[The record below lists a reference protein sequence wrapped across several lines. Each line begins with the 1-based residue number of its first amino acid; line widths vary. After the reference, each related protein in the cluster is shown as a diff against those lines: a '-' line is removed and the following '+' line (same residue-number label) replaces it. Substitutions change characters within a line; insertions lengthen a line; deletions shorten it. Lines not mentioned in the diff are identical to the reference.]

1 MKKNKKWIVG
11 AVIIALVLAFVF
23 WPKDQA
29 AAYNSA
35 VVQRGDL
42 ETYYSFSGNVVAN
55 NHKDHMVGQDY
66 VIAEYYVENG
76 DHVEVGDLL
85 YRLEEDS
92 VSDSFTQAKA
102 SLQMAKNS
110 YASTLANIET
120 QKVSIENTLE
130 LAKRSFMM
138 AETNYNNYLQLYTI
152 GGVSQLEVD
161 TQMTAYMQA
170 MANLSNAQTSYDA
183 FMETTYPTTLST
195 AKASYDSS
203 VASYNT
209 TMDKLGDIE
218 VRSEIAGEITYRG
231 NEVGTKL
238 DQEIVVSITDF
249 NSLAVSIKVDEYDI
263 SSISIGKEADIYISS
278 LGESVEGMISNLSK
292 NANTISGIAFFNA
305 EVSLPYHEHIL
316 EGMSAEIKI
325 LNSSSSD
332 TLLIPMEALQFTDRN
347 ETYVLVKEN
356 NEMIERMVEVGI
368 NDGVTVEI
376 LSGVEEGE
384 TVYFMNDLL
393 YQMMMAGGQ

>member
-1 MKKNKKWIVG
+1 MKKNKKWIIG
-11 AVIIALVLAFVF
+11 AVVIALVLAFVF
-23 WPKDQA
+23 WPKDKA
-29 AAYNSA
+29 ASYNST

-55 NHKDHMVGQDY
+55 NHKDYVVGQDY
-66 VIAEYYVENG
+66 VIAEFYVENG
-76 DHVEVGDLL
+76 DQVEVGDLL
-85 YRLEEDS
+85 YRLDPAS
-92 VSDSFTQAKA
+92 VSDTFTQTEAA
-102 SLQMAKNS
+102 LQIAKNN

-161 TQMTAYMQA
+161 AQMTSYMQA
-170 MANLSNAQTSYDA
+170 MANLKNAQTAYDA
-183 FMETTYPTTLST
+183 FVNTTYPTTLST

-218 VRSEIAGEITYRG
+218 VHAEIAGEVTYRT
-231 NEVGTKL
+231 NEVGSKL
-238 DQEIVVSITDF
+238 DQGLVLSITDF

-263 SSISIGKEADIYISS
+263 SSITMGKEADIYISS

-292 NANTISGIAFFNA
+292 NANAVSGIAFFNA

-316 EGMSAEIKI
+316 EGMSAEVKI
-325 LNSSSSD
+325 LNSSASD
-332 TLLIPMEALQFTDRN
+332 TLLIPMEALQFTDHN
-347 ETYVLVKEN
+347 EAYVLVKQG
-356 NEMIERMVEVGI
+356 NEMVEKMVEVGI

-376 LSGVEEGE
+376 ISGIEEGE
-384 TVYFMNDLL
+384 TIYFMNDLL
-393 YQMMMAGGQ
+393 YQMMTGGR

>member
-1 MKKNKKWIVG
+1 MKKNKKWIIG
-11 AVIIALVLAFVF
+11 AVVIALVLAFVF
-23 WPKDQA
+23 WPKDKA
-29 AAYNSA
+29 ASYNST

-55 NHKDHMVGQDY
+55 NHKDYVVGQDY
-66 VIAEYYVENG
+66 VIAEFYVENG
-76 DHVEVGDLL
+76 DQVEVGDLL
-85 YRLEEDS
+85 YRLDPAS
-92 VSDSFTQAKA
+92 VSDTFTQTEAA
-102 SLQMAKNS
+102 LQIAKNN

-161 TQMTAYMQA
+161 AQMTSYMQA
-170 MANLSNAQTSYDA
+170 MANLKNAQTAYDA
-183 FMETTYPTTLST
+183 FMNTTYPTTLST

-218 VRSEIAGEITYRG
+218 VHAEIAGEVTYRT
-231 NEVGTKL
+231 NEVGSKL
-238 DQEIVVSITDF
+238 DQGLVLSITDF

-263 SSISIGKEADIYISS
+263 SSITMGKEADIYISS

-292 NANTISGIAFFNA
+292 NANAVSGIAFFNA

-316 EGMSAEIKI
+316 EGMSAEVKI
-325 LNSSSSD
+325 LNSSASD
-332 TLLIPMEALQFTDRN
+332 TLLIPMEALQFTDHN
-347 ETYVLVKEN
+347 EAYVLVKQG
-356 NEMIERMVEVGI
+356 NEMVEKMVEVGI

-376 LSGVEEGE
+376 ISGVEEGE
-384 TVYFMNDLL
+384 TIYFMNDLL
-393 YQMMMAGGQ
+393 YQMMTGGR

>member
-1 MKKNKKWIVG
+1 MKKNKKWIIG
-11 AVIIALVLAFVF
+11 AVVIALVLAFVF
-23 WPKDQA
+23 WPKDKA
-29 AAYNSA
+29 ASYNST

-55 NHKDHMVGQDY
+55 NHKDYVVGQDY
-66 VIAEYYVENG
+66 VIAEFYVENG
-76 DHVEVGDLL
+76 DQVEVGDLL
-85 YRLEEDS
+85 YRLDPAS
-92 VSDSFTQAKA
+92 VSDTFTQTEAA
-102 SLQMAKNS
+102 LQIAKNN
-110 YASTLANIET
+110 YASTLANMET

-161 TQMTAYMQA
+161 AQMTSYMQA
-170 MANLSNAQTSYDA
+170 MANLKNAQTAYDA
-183 FMETTYPTTLST
+183 FMNTTYPTTLST

-218 VRSEIAGEITYRG
+218 VHAEIAGEVTYRT
-231 NEVGTKL
+231 NEVGSKL
-238 DQEIVVSITDF
+238 DQGLVLSITDF

-263 SSISIGKEADIYISS
+263 SSITMGKEADIYISS

-292 NANTISGIAFFNA
+292 NANAVSGIAFFNA

-316 EGMSAEIKI
+316 EGMSAEVKI
-325 LNSSSSD
+325 LNSSASD
-332 TLLIPMEALQFTDRN
+332 TLLIPMEALQFTDHN
-347 ETYVLVKEN
+347 EAYVLVKQG
-356 NEMIERMVEVGI
+356 NEMVEKMVEVGI

-376 LSGVEEGE
+376 ISGIEEGE
-384 TVYFMNDLL
+384 TIYFMNDLL
-393 YQMMMAGGQ
+393 YQMMTGGR